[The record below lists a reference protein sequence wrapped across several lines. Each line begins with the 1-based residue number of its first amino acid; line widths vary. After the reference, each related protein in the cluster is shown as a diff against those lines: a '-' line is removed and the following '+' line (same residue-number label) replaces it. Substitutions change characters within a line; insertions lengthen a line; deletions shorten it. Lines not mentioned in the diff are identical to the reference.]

1 MGRIRNRQ
9 TDKYSIIS
17 KEILWDKRLSA
28 KARFLL
34 IFCLALAD
42 NWEFSEKGLA
52 YSTGMGIS
60 ALKSSIKELETSGYL
75 RREQTRA
82 ENGAFQNADYVFYD
96 KPCTEVK
103 AENPVS
109 ETPMSENPISE
120 NPQQLITNRKVSQRD
135 TFQQNTNITKY
146 QGNCVYT
153 GEQFPAPQ
161 TAQKHGVKYADN
173 VTLSEDEYQ
182 KLLDRLGS
190 KEAVDECIEILDSY
204 KGAHGVKYKSDYK
217 AILNWVIERYTERV
231 KKRTAGTQQRNDVAG
246 AAAKVSDMLER
257 GGFGGFFD

>member
-52 YSTGMGIS
+52 FATGIGVT
-60 ALKSSIKELETSGYL
+60 ALKSSIKELETAGYL
-75 RREQTRA
+75 HRERIRA
-82 ENGAFQNADYVFYD
+82 KNGQLEGADYVFYD
-96 KPCTEVK
+96 KPCTDEK
-103 AENPVS
+103 AENPMQ
-109 ETPMSENPISE
+109 EEPTSENLTLE

-153 GEQFPAPQ
+153 GEQKTAPQ

-173 VTLSEDEYQ
+173 VTLTEDEYQ

-231 KKRTAGTQQRNDVAG
+231 KKRAAGTQQRNDVAG